1 LLRGGVAI
9 VWFGIQ
15 TYLAS
20 MVLEVV
26 LITVWPSLT
35 RFSEYIVLGLSELG
49 WSSFLILWGIQII
62 IGRYGMES
70 IRRYETFAGP
80 IILANFVFLAGWV
93 AYSAGGRFTWPSP
106 STSLIGGDWLHI
118 AGAAS
123 LWVSVYGT
131 FVLSFCDFTRNA
143 TSFGAVIRGN
153 FWGLPINVMLFA
165 AITLILTGGQ
175 LEINGIL
182 IQSPTDVVNGIPST
196 ALLIAASIALIVLTI
211 AVNLMANFVSA
222 SYALMNFFPQQ
233 LNFRTASVICAIGG
247 LVILPWNLYNSP
259 RIILV
264 LLMGLGVV
272 LGPLFGIIIADY
284 WILRGRNV
292 DVTAL
297 YSSSSTADFFY
308 RKGYN
313 PRAFGVAFI
322 AMIVCTIIQVWPLFE
337 TWREFSWVIGAVM
350 SAFLY
355 VLVSPR
361 MKGCLNRDGEAIAV
375 AGDH

>member
-1 LLRGGVAI
+1 
-9 VWFGIQ
+9 
-15 TYLAS
+15 
-20 MVLEVV
+20 
-26 LITVWPSLT
+26 
-35 RFSEYIVLGLSELG
+35 
-49 WSSFLILWGIQII
+49 
-62 IGRYGMES
+62 
-70 IRRYETFAGP
+70 
-80 IILANFVFLAGWV
+80 
-93 AYSAGGRFTWPSP
+93 
-106 STSLIGGDWLHI
+106 
-118 AGAAS
+118 
-123 LWVSVYGT
+123 
-131 FVLSFCDFTRNA
+131 
-143 TSFGAVIRGN
+143 
-153 FWGLPINVMLFA
+153 MLFA

>member
-1 LLRGGVAI
+1 
-9 VWFGIQ
+9 
-15 TYLAS
+15 
-20 MVLEVV
+20 
-26 LITVWPSLT
+26 
-35 RFSEYIVLGLSELG
+35 
-49 WSSFLILWGIQII
+49 
-62 IGRYGMES
+62 
-70 IRRYETFAGP
+70 
-80 IILANFVFLAGWV
+80 
-93 AYSAGGRFTWPSP
+93 
-106 STSLIGGDWLHI
+106 
-118 AGAAS
+118 
-123 LWVSVYGT
+123 
-131 FVLSFCDFTRNA
+131 
-143 TSFGAVIRGN
+143 
-153 FWGLPINVMLFA
+153 
-165 AITLILTGGQ
+165 
-175 LEINGIL
+175 
-182 IQSPTDVVNGIPST
+182 
-196 ALLIAASIALIVLTI
+196 
-211 AVNLMANFVSA
+211 
-222 SYALMNFFPQQ
+222 
-233 LNFRTASVICAIGG
+233 
-247 LVILPWNLYNSP
+247 
-259 RIILV
+259 
-264 LLMGLGVV
+264 MGLGVV